1 MVPQKQQQL
10 NILLG
15 LQDHN
20 KVFLK
25 HYNGS
30 NDFLL
35 VNITKL
41 YHFKAKYSE
50 IKPYPLRFGN
60 IAKDFAV
67 NNMNKT
73 ELNVHVYDFSVK
85 YNIFDIS
92 ELVILSKPTNI

>member
-1 MVPQKQQQL
+1 MLIMKKKLHQFQVKVQHKIWMVPQKQQQL

-15 LQDHN
+15 LQDRN

-30 NDFLL
+30 NGFLL

-50 IKPYPLRFGN
+50 IKPYPLCFGN

-73 ELNVHVYDFSVK
+73 ELNVHV
-85 YNIFDIS
+85 
-92 ELVILSKPTNI
+92 